1 MTAPQGQLGE
11 HIRRL
16 SVVEKCT
23 DFSSAGK
30 VPPRLQLDPQDTHR
44 FPSGH
49 HPVSRLCWGTRS
61 DPHQQTLLERRG
73 SLSWIWTY
81 LEPSLVF
88 RRHQRNVSPFSSPP
102 FGKRGFPGGSD
113 GKESTCNAG
122 DLVRSLGQEDP
133 LEEGM
138 EPTPV
143 FLPGESHGQRSLVGY
158 GPLGCTEFDTTER
171 LTHTHTHTHIFG
183 KKADFSQETGSFYK
197 GAQQTKT
204 QSSSPFA
211 QDVSA

>member
-49 HPVSRLCWGTRS
+49 HLVSRLCWGTRS

-113 GKESTCNAG
+113 GKEFVCNVEELDSVPG
-122 DLVRSLGQEDP
+122 LGRS
-133 LEEGM
+133 
-138 EPTPV
+138 
-143 FLPGESHGQRSLVGY
+143 PGGGHGTHSSILAWRI
-158 GPLGCTEFDTTER
+158 PCTEKSGG
-171 LTHTHTHTHIFG
+171 LL
-183 KKADFSQETGSFYK
+183 STGSHRFRH
-197 GAQQTKT
+197 
-204 QSSSPFA
+204 
-211 QDVSA
+211 D